1 MPNTEIIT
9 KLLARH
15 DTWRGQSQ
23 KPTQR
28 SVSSGNDQI
37 DLLLKGG
44 WPTAAL
50 TELLVQRPGIGE
62 LSLLLPTIKDYCQNN
77 HLSVWLDPPYQPYAP
92 ALAGAGIAL
101 QKVLIVQSKNL
112 REWLW
117 VAEQCIRNN
126 ALLLAWSD
134 NKMPSYSDLRKLQLA
149 AADSGHAAFLFST
162 NNGAFNNGASNNRAS
177 SNRTCSNEQSASSP
191 ATLRLEVDSV
201 GEKNLRLSVRK
212 LRGVAPGE
220 QLLIPRG
227 KDLSSQTSLAK
238 LPVNSIHPAIPI
250 STDIPRIKTSEPRLN
265 V

>member
-1 MPNTEIIT
+1 MPNTEIIS

-23 KPTQR
+23 KSTQR

-62 LSLLLPTIKDYCQNN
+62 LSLLLPAIRDYCQNN
-77 HLSVWLDPPYQPYAP
+77 HLSVLLDPPYQPYAP
-92 ALAGAGIAL
+92 ALAAAGIAL
-101 QKVLIVQSKNL
+101 QKVLIVQSKNP

-117 VAEQCIRNN
+117 IAEQCIRNN

-134 NKMPSYSDLRKLQLA
+134 NKMASYSDLRKLQLA
-149 AADSGHAAFLFST
+149 AADSGHAAFLFSA
-162 NNGAFNNGASNNRAS
+162 NKERNHQ
-177 SNRTCSNEQSASSP
+177 QSGSSP
-191 ATLRLEVDSV
+191 ATLRLEVDSA

-238 LPVNSIHPAIPI
+238 LPVNSIHSATPI
-250 STDIPRIKTSEPRLN
+250 STDIPRIKTSEQRLN

>member
-23 KPTQR
+23 KPIQR

-62 LSLLLPTIKDYCQNN
+62 LSLLLPTIRDYCQNN

-92 ALAGAGIAL
+92 ALAACPP
-101 QKVLIVQSKNL
+101 VVF
-112 REWLW
+112 
-117 VAEQCIRNN
+117 
-126 ALLLAWSD
+126 
-134 NKMPSYSDLRKLQLA
+134 PLA
-149 AADSGHAAFLFST
+149 AHPKGRLTLCFT
-162 NNGAFNNGASNNRAS
+162 NLV
-177 SNRTCSNEQSASSP
+177 
-191 ATLRLEVDSV
+191 TLM
-201 GEKNLRLSVRK
+201 NT
-212 LRGVAPGE
+212 
-220 QLLIPRG
+220 
-227 KDLSSQTSLAK
+227 SQY
-238 LPVNSIHPAIPI
+238 LPPPQYNSWMM
-250 STDIPRIKTSEPRLN
+250 DIMKTYK

>member
-15 DTWRGQSQ
+15 ETWRGQSQ
-23 KPTQR
+23 KPNQR
-28 SVSSGNDQI
+28 NVSSGNDQI

-44 WPTAAL
+44 WPASAL

-62 LSLLLPTIKDYCQNN
+62 LSLLLPTIKHYCQNN

-92 ALAGAGIAL
+92 ALAAAGIAL
-101 QKVLIVQSKNL
+101 QKVLIVQSKNP

-162 NNGAFNNGASNNRAS
+162 NKETSNKSISDNQL
-177 SNRTCSNEQSASSP
+177 CASSP
-191 ATLRLEVDSV
+191 ATLRLDIDSV

-220 QLLIPRG
+220 QLLIARG
-227 KDLSSQTSLAK
+227 KDLSSQTSLTK

-250 STDIPRIKTSEPRLN
+250 STDIPPPKSREQRLN
-265 V
+265 A

>member
-23 KPTQR
+23 KPTQHN
-28 SVSSGNDQI
+28 VSSGNDQI

-62 LSLLLPTIKDYCQNN
+62 LSLLLPAIRDYCQNN

-92 ALAGAGIAL
+92 ALAAAGIAL
-101 QKVLIVQSKNL
+101 QKVLIVQSKNP

-162 NNGAFNNGASNNRAS
+162 NKEPWHKEANKQ
-177 SNRTCSNEQSASSP
+177 QSGSSP

-250 STDIPRIKTSEPRLN
+250 STDIPRIKTSEQRLN
-265 V
+265 F

>member
-23 KPTQR
+23 KPIQR

-62 LSLLLPTIKDYCQNN
+62 LSLLLPTIRDYCQNN

-92 ALAGAGIAL
+92 ALAAAGIAL
-101 QKVLIVQSKNL
+101 QKVLIVQSKSA

-162 NNGAFNNGASNNRAS
+162 NREPSANREPSSKAAYNRESNKQ
-177 SNRTCSNEQSASSP
+177 QSGSSP
-191 ATLRLEVDSV
+191 ATLRLEVDSA

-250 STDIPRIKTSEPRLN
+250 STDIPRIKTSEQRLN
-265 V
+265 L

>member
-62 LSLLLPTIKDYCQNN
+62 LSLLLPAIKDYCQNN

-92 ALAGAGIAL
+92 ALAAAGIAL
-101 QKVLIVQSKNL
+101 QKVLIVQSKTQS
-112 REWLW
+112 EWLW

-149 AADSGHAAFLFST
+149 AADSGHAAFLLSS
-162 NNGAFNNGASNNRAS
+162 NKGSPNRSASNRD
-177 SNRTCSNEQSASSP
+177 ASSP

-238 LPVNSIHPAIPI
+238 LPVNSIHPAMPI
-250 STDIPRIKTSEPRLN
+250 STDIPRIKTREQRLN
-265 V
+265 T

>member
-62 LSLLLPTIKDYCQNN
+62 LSLLLPTIKDYCQSN

-92 ALAGAGIAL
+92 ALAAAGIAL
-101 QKVLIVQSKNL
+101 QKVLIVQSKNA

-149 AADSGHAAFLFST
+149 AADSGHAAFLLSS
-162 NNGAFNNGASNNRAS
+162 NKGASEN
-177 SNRTCSNEQSASSP
+177 TLSASSP

-201 GEKNLRLSVRK
+201 GEKNLRLCVRK

-227 KDLSSQTSLAK
+227 KNLSSQTSLAK
-238 LPVNSIHPAIPI
+238 LPVNNIHPAIPI
-250 STDIPRIKTSEPRLN
+250 STDIPRLKNREQRLN
-265 V
+265 A

>member
-23 KPTQR
+23 KTVQR
-28 SVSSGNDQI
+28 SVPSGNDQI

-92 ALAGAGIAL
+92 ALAVAGIAL
-101 QKVLIVQSKNL
+101 QKVLIVQSKSP

-126 ALLLAWSD
+126 ALLLAWTD
-134 NKMPSYSDLRKLQLA
+134 NKTPSYSDLRKLQLA
-149 AADSGHAAFLFST
+149 AADSGNAAFLFS
-162 NNGAFNNGASNNRAS
+162 SDKEPS
-177 SNRTCSNEQSASSP
+177 KQQSGSSP

-201 GEKNLRLSVRK
+201 DEKNLRLCVRK

-250 STDIPRIKTSEPRLN
+250 STDIPRIKTREQRLN
-265 V
+265 A

>member
-23 KPTQR
+23 KSIQR

-62 LSLLLPTIKDYCQNN
+62 LSLLLPTIRDYCQNN

-92 ALAGAGIAL
+92 ALAAAGIAL
-101 QKVLIVQSKNL
+101 QKVLIVQSKSA

-162 NNGAFNNGASNNRAS
+162 NREPSSKAAYNRESNKQ
-177 SNRTCSNEQSASSP
+177 QSGSSP
-191 ATLRLEVDSV
+191 ATLRLEVDSA

-250 STDIPRIKTSEPRLN
+250 STDIPRIKTSEQRLN
-265 V
+265 L

>member
-92 ALAGAGIAL
+92 ALAVAGIAL
-101 QKVLIVQSKNL
+101 QKVLIVQSKNA

-149 AADSGHAAFLFST
+149 AADSGHAAFLLSS
-162 NNGAFNNGASNNRAS
+162 NKGASEN
-177 SNRTCSNEQSASSP
+177 TLSASSP

-201 GEKNLRLSVRK
+201 GEKNLRLCVRK

-238 LPVNSIHPAIPI
+238 LPVNSIHPTIPI
-250 STDIPRIKTSEPRLN
+250 STDIPRLKTREQRLN
-265 V
+265 A

>member
-23 KPTQR
+23 KPSQR
-28 SVSSGNDQI
+28 SISSGNDQI

-44 WPTAAL
+44 WPASAL

-92 ALAGAGIAL
+92 ALAAAGIAL
-101 QKVLIVQSKNL
+101 QKVLIVQSKSAA
-112 REWLW
+112 EWLW

-149 AADSGHAAFLFST
+149 AADSGHAAFLFS
-162 NNGAFNNGASNNRAS
+162 NNKQSGNQK
-177 SNRTCSNEQSASSP
+177 SNRQESGSSP
-191 ATLRLEVDSV
+191 ATLRF
-201 GEKNLRLSVRK
+201 SVRK

-227 KDLSSQTSLAK
+227 KDLSSQVSLAK
-238 LPVNSIHPAIPI
+238 LPVNSVYPAIPI
-250 STDIPRIKTSEPRLN
+250 STDIPRIKTSDQRLN
-265 V
+265 A

>member
-1 MPNTEIIT
+1 MPNTEIIK

-23 KPTQR
+23 KPNQH

-50 TELLVQRPGIGE
+50 TELLIQRPGIGE

-92 ALAGAGIAL
+92 ALAAAGIAL
-101 QKVLIVQSKNL
+101 QKVLIVQSKNP

-126 ALLLAWSD
+126 ALLLAWTD

-149 AADSGHAAFLFST
+149 AADSGHAAFLL
-162 NNGAFNNGASNNRAS
+162 S
-177 SNRTCSNEQSASSP
+177 SNRVASNKEACDKPLSASSP

-201 GEKNLRLSVRK
+201 GEKNLRLCVRK

-227 KDLSSQTSLAK
+227 RDLSSQTSLAK

-250 STDIPRIKTSEPRLN
+250 STDIPRIKTNEQRLN

>member
-23 KPTQR
+23 KPNQH

-92 ALAGAGIAL
+92 ALAAAGIAL
-101 QKVLIVQSKNL
+101 QKVLIVQSKTQS
-112 REWLW
+112 EWLW

-126 ALLLAWSD
+126 ALLLAWTD
-134 NKMPSYSDLRKLQLA
+134 NKMPNYSDLRKLQLA
-149 AADSGHAAFLFST
+149 AADSGHAAFLLSS
-162 NNGAFNNGASNNRAS
+162 NNGADKPL
-177 SNRTCSNEQSASSP
+177 SASSP

-201 GEKNLRLSVRK
+201 GEKNLRLCVRK

-238 LPVNSIHPAIPI
+238 LPVNSIHPAIPT
-250 STDIPRIKTSEPRLN
+250 STDIPRIKTSEQRLN

>member
-23 KPTQR
+23 KSTQHN
-28 SVSSGNDQI
+28 VSSGNDQI

-62 LSLLLPTIKDYCQNN
+62 LSLLLPTIKDYCKNN

-92 ALAGAGIAL
+92 ALAAAGIAL
-101 QKVLIVQSKNL
+101 QKVLIVQSKTQS
-112 REWLW
+112 EWLW

-149 AADSGHAAFLFST
+149 AADSGHAAFLLS
-162 NNGAFNNGASNNRAS
+162 SNKAS
-177 SNRTCSNEQSASSP
+177 SNRGSFNKGSSNRDASDNKPPAFSP

-201 GEKNLRLSVRK
+201 CEKNLRLSVRK

-238 LPVNSIHPAIPI
+238 LPVNSIHPAMPI
-250 STDIPRIKTSEPRLN
+250 STDIPRIKTREQRLN
-265 V
+265 A

>member
-1 MPNTEIIT
+1 MPNTEIIK

-23 KPTQR
+23 KPNQH

-44 WPTAAL
+44 WPTAA
-50 TELLVQRPGIGE
+50 LLVQRPGIGE

-92 ALAGAGIAL
+92 ALAAAGIAL
-101 QKVLIVQSKNL
+101 QKVLIVQSKNP

-126 ALLLAWSD
+126 ALLLAWTD

-149 AADSGHAAFLFST
+149 AADSGHAAFLLSS
-162 NNGAFNNGASNNRAS
+162 NKVASNKE
-177 SNRTCSNEQSASSP
+177 TCDKPLSASSP

-201 GEKNLRLSVRK
+201 GEKNLRLCVRK

-227 KDLSSQTSLAK
+227 RDLSSQTSLAK

-250 STDIPRIKTSEPRLN
+250 STDIPRIKTSEQRLN

>member
-1 MPNTEIIT
+1 MPNTEIIS

-28 SVSSGNDQI
+28 NVSSGNDQI

-62 LSLLLPTIKDYCQNN
+62 LSLLLPTIKNYCQNN

-92 ALAGAGIAL
+92 ALAAAGIAL
-101 QKVLIVQSKNL
+101 QKVLIVQSKSA

-149 AADSGHAAFLFST
+149 AADSGHAAFLFS
-162 NNGAFNNGASNNRAS
+162 SNKAACNKDS
-177 SNRTCSNEQSASSP
+177 SNQQSGSSP
-191 ATLRLEVDSV
+191 ATLRLDVDSV
-201 GEKNLRLSVRK
+201 GEKSLCLSVRK

-227 KDLSSQTSLAK
+227 KDLGSQTSLAK
-238 LPVNSIHPAIPI
+238 LPVNIIHPAIPI
-250 STDIPRIKTSEPRLN
+250 STDIPRIKTSEQRLN
-265 V
+265 A

>member
-23 KPTQR
+23 KTTQC
-28 SVSSGNDQI
+28 SVSSGNDQV

-50 TELLVQRPGIGE
+50 TELLIQRPGIGE
-62 LSLLLPTIKDYCQNN
+62 LSLLLPAIRDYCQNN
-77 HLSVWLDPPYQPYAP
+77 YLSVWLDPPYQPYAP
-92 ALAGAGIAL
+92 ALSAAGIAL
-101 QKVLIVQSKNL
+101 QKVLIVQSKNA

-134 NKMPSYSDLRKLQLA
+134 NKTPSYSDLRKLQLA
-149 AADSGHAAFLFST
+149 AADSGHAAFLLSS
-162 NNGAFNNGASNNRAS
+162 NKGASGREY
-177 SNRTCSNEQSASSP
+177 SNDKLSASSP
-191 ATLRLEVDSV
+191 ATLRLEVDSA

-227 KDLSSQTSLAK
+227 KDLGSQTSLAK

-250 STDIPRIKTSEPRLN
+250 STDIPRFKAREQRLN
-265 V
+265 A

>member
-23 KPTQR
+23 KPTQH

-62 LSLLLPTIKDYCQNN
+62 LSLLLPTIKGYCQNN

-92 ALAGAGIAL
+92 ALAAAGIAL
-101 QKVLIVQSKNL
+101 QKVLIVQSKSA

-126 ALLLAWSD
+126 ALLLAWTD
-134 NKMPSYSDLRKLQLA
+134 NKTSNYSDLRKLQLA
-149 AADSGHAAFLFST
+149 AADSGHAAFLFS
-162 NNGAFNNGASNNRAS
+162 SNKEPNKQ
-177 SNRTCSNEQSASSP
+177 QSGSSP

-238 LPVNSIHPAIPI
+238 LPVNSIHPAMPI
-250 STDIPRIKTSEPRLN
+250 STDIPRIKTREQRLN
-265 V
+265 A

>member
-23 KPTQR
+23 KSIQR

-62 LSLLLPTIKDYCQNN
+62 LSLLLPTIRDYCQNN

-92 ALAGAGIAL
+92 ALAAAGIAL
-101 QKVLIVQSKNL
+101 QKVLIVQSKSA

-162 NNGAFNNGASNNRAS
+162 NQEPSSKAAYNRESNKQ
-177 SNRTCSNEQSASSP
+177 QSGSSP
-191 ATLRLEVDSV
+191 ATLRLEVDSA

-250 STDIPRIKTSEPRLN
+250 STDIPRIKTSEQRLN
-265 V
+265 L